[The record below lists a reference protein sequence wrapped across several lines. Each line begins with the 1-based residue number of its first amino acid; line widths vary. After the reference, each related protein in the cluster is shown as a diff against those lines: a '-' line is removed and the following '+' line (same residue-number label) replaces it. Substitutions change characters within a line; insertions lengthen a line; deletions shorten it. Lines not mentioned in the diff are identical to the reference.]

1 MPMENYDT
9 LIIGA
14 GPAGLTAGIYAVRA
28 GLTAIVLD
36 GKTAGG
42 LVGESPAIENYPGF
56 ISIDGMKL
64 AEKFKNHAL
73 QYVKIKEID
82 PVIDIRKEG
91 ELFIVK
97 TQMQK
102 EYSGKT
108 VILATGSEH
117 RHLGVPG
124 EQELYGRG
132 VSYCST
138 CDGFFFKGKKVLVV
152 GGGNTA
158 VGDAIYLKGIGC
170 DVTLIHRRDKLR
182 AEKALQ
188 DKMFSMDIPVIWDS
202 VVTEI
207 VGDGKVTGA
216 KVKNKKTGEEKIVDA
231 SAIFISIGEKP
242 NTELAVKLGAKLTDD
257 GYIAVDRWMRTSVRY
272 VYAAGDVIGGVKQIV
287 TAAAEGAI
295 AALSAYEDLTN
306 PYWKNDEK
314 SVEGFEA

>member
-1 MPMENYDT
+1 MPMEDYDT
-9 LIIGA
+9 VIIGA

-28 GLTAIVLD
+28 GLKAIVLD

-56 ISIDGMKL
+56 QSIDGMKL

-73 QYVKIKEID
+73 RYVKIKEIE
-82 PVIDIRKEG
+82 PVTDTRKENG
-91 ELFIVK
+91 RFILK
-97 TQMQK
+97 TDRN
-102 EYSGKT
+102 EYSGKS
-108 VILATGSEH
+108 VIIATGSEH

-124 EQELYGRG
+124 EEELYGRG

-170 DVTLIHRRDKLR
+170 DVTLIHRRDSLR

-188 DKMFSMDIPVIWDS
+188 DKLFSMDIPVIWDS
-202 VVTEI
+202 VVEEI
-207 VGDGKVTGA
+207 IGNGKVGG
-216 KVKNKKTGEEKIVDA
+216 VRIRNKKTGEVKIEEL
-231 SAIFISIGEKP
+231 SAVFISVGESP
-242 NTELAVKLGAKLTDD
+242 NTELAKKLGARLTEDS
-257 GYIAVDRWMRTSVRY
+257 YLQVDRWMRTSVRY
-272 VYAAGDVIGGVKQIV
+272 VYGAGDVIGGVKQII
-287 TAAAEGAI
+287 TAAAEGAT

-306 PYWKNDEK
+306 PYWKKEEK